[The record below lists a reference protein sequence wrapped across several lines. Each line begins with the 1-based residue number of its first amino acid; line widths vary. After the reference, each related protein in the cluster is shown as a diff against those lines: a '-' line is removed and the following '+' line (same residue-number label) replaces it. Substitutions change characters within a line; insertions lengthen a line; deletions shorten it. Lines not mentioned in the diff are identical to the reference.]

1 MNTVMRIS
9 KNAAYDTLYR
19 LGLTAASVSFFHTA
33 CAVRIAAEQPEL
45 LTYATKTLYPAV
57 AKEYGTNWR
66 TVERS
71 IRRAVHT
78 AWLCNPEL
86 LCELA
91 MHRIYSRPTASE
103 FVAILAAHLAK
114 MNAADRKEE

>member
-1 MNTVMRIS
+1 MSTAIRIPN
-9 KNAAYDTLYR
+9 NAAYDILYR

-45 LTYATKTLYPAV
+45 LTYATKILYPAV

-66 TVERS
+66 TVEHS

-91 MHRIYSRPTASE
+91 MHRIYSRPTSSE
-103 FVAILAAHLAK
+103 FVAILAAYLVRV
-114 MNAADRKEE
+114 NISGKEA